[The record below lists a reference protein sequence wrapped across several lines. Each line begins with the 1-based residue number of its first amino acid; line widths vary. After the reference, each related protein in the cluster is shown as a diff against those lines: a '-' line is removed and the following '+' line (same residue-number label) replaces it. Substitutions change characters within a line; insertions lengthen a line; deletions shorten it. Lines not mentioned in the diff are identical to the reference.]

1 MPTVKELIGAWFM
14 DPVDILTM
22 AVVAAQAVRSAED
35 PERVI
40 VGAYGVLGR
49 EPPIDQDEAM
59 AIRVARLMSEA
70 GERRSEVLA
79 FLRSKA
85 GRLFMN
91 RHEEGWQG
99 TPRTAEAPIEPDPEA
114 LRLLNL
120 INRRG
125 LDGIPMF
132 FPGFGPFE
140 IAGRK
145 MVGDFDVSLMMLSL
159 DGQKARW
166 LDSGFVPDRE
176 AVGELQ
182 LAELPVTVRGLIDYP
197 IGSPV
202 LFTIET
208 GSSPWSL
215 WDICCA
221 FADHYDRIYE
231 HPERYGIWGHDITDL
246 WIERLEYY
254 PELRLIHPFVGS

>member
-1 MPTVKELIGAWFM
+1 M

-22 AVVAAQAVRSAED
+22 AVVAAQAVRSAAE

-40 VGAYGVLGR
+40 VGAYGLLGR

-70 GERRSEVLA
+70 GERRSDVLSY
-79 FLRSKA
+79 LSSNA

-91 RHEEGWQG
+91 RHEDGWQG
-99 TPRTAEAPIEPDPEA
+99 TRRTEEAPIEPDPEA
-114 LRLLNL
+114 QRLLDL
-120 INRRG
+120 VDEGR
-125 LDGIPMF
+125 LDAIPMF
-132 FPGFGPFE
+132 SLGFGPFE

-145 MVGDFDVSLMMLSL
+145 MVGDFDVSLMMLSF
-159 DGQKARW
+159 GGRKERW
-166 LDSGFVPDRE
+166 LDSGYVPERE
-176 AVGELQ
+176 AVRELE
-182 LAELPVTVRGLIDYP
+182 LSDLPVTVRGLIDYP
-197 IGSPV
+197 IKSPV

-221 FADHYDRIYE
+221 FADQYDKIYE
-231 HPERYGIWGHDITDL
+231 HPERYGIWGHDLTDL
-246 WIERLEYY
+246 WIERLVYY
-254 PELRLIHPFVGS
+254 PEERLIHPFVGS